1 MSEVKTQELY
11 IRAVSTSISISW
23 AVFMDTKVAV
33 ANTVSESSAMFR

>member
-11 IRAVSTSISISW
+11 IRAVTSISISW

-33 ANTVSESSAMFR
+33 ANTVSESSVMFR